1 MQLTIGRR
9 SAGAQG
15 FFGRAAPWLL
25 LAPALL
31 LLGVFVLLPYVGAL
45 VYSLTDA
52 KLTNITEPSFVGLDN
67 FRGLVAAK
75 DRPFGLVIGAT
86 VVFTVGT
93 VLGSVGLGTVLALTL
108 HSLSPSRRGVL
119 LSLFLVPWVIAGV
132 VVGYTWKLVYDPQV
146 GLANALLAT
155 VGIGRVTWLLDRWLA
170 IGSLV
175 VANLWA
181 AYGVV
186 LLVISSALANMPN
199 SIVLAGQID
208 GAGLWT
214 IVRRIVIPNI
224 QRAFLLATLVA
235 VISGLNVFDLIF
247 VMTGGGPVYQTET
260 LALTMYRLTFRR
272 GDVGEGA
279 AATAILFA
287 FSLAL
292 AIAYVMRWQKE
303 AKKWS

>member
-1 MQLTIGRR
+1 
-9 SAGAQG
+9 
-15 FFGRAAPWLL
+15 
-25 LAPALL
+25 
-31 LLGVFVLLPYVGAL
+31 
-45 VYSLTDA
+45 
-52 KLTNITEPSFVGLDN
+52 
-67 FRGLVAAK
+67 
-75 DRPFGLVIGAT
+75 
-86 VVFTVGT
+86 
-93 VLGSVGLGTVLALTL
+93 
-108 HSLSPSRRGVL
+108 
-119 LSLFLVPWVIAGV
+119 
-132 VVGYTWKLVYDPQV
+132 
-146 GLANALLAT
+146 
-155 VGIGRVTWLLDRWLA
+155 
-170 IGSLV
+170 
-175 VANLWA
+175 
-181 AYGVV
+181 
-186 LLVISSALANMPN
+186 MPN
-199 SIVLAGQID
+199 NIVLAGQID

-292 AIAYVMRWQKE
+292 AIAYVLRWQKE

>member
-1 MQLTIGRR
+1 VHVTIGRR
-9 SAGAQG
+9 LAGAHG
-15 FFGRAAPWLL
+15 FFGRATPWLL

-45 VYSLTDA
+45 LYSLTDA

-86 VVFTVGT
+86 VVFTLGT
-93 VLGSVGLGTVLALTL
+93 VLGSVGLGTALALTL
-108 HSLSPSRRGVL
+108 HSMSPSRRGVL

-170 IGSLV
+170 IGSLI
-175 VANLWA
+175 VANVWA

-199 SIVLAGQID
+199 NIVLAGQID

-292 AIAYVMRWQKE
+292 AIAYVLRWQKE